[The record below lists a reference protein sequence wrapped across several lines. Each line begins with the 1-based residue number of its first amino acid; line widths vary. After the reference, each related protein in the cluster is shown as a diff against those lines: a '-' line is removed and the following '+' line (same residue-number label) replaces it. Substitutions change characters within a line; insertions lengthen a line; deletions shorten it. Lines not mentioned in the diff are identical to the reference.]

1 MIVGI
6 TGFIGSGKDTVA
18 KMLVEKGAVQD
29 SFAAPLKDLCA
40 SVFGWPRDM
49 LQGDTVESRD
59 FRETPDMY
67 WTRKL
72 GIDQFTPRLAL
83 QLLGT
88 EIMRTHFNQDIW
100 LDSLEYRIRKNE
112 QQDTM
117 VVVSDCRFKN
127 ELDLIKE
134 LNGIVVHVIRDELPE
149 WYETAVHANKG
160 SVPAKHTMETRFAKV
175 HASEWKWVGY
185 DFDFVIKNS
194 GTLEDL
200 QTEVDSMYLD
210 MQNRKSKLKYALN
223 KDNVVN
229 IVDRDK

>member
-29 SFAAPLKDLCA
+29 SFASPLKDLCA

-49 LQGDTVESRD
+49 LQGDTIESRD

-100 LDSLEYRIRKNE
+100 LDSLEYRIRKNNP
-112 QQDTM
+112 QDQI

-127 ELDLIKE
+127 ELDLIKQ
-134 LNGIVVHVIRDELPE
+134 LDGIVIHVIRNDLPE

-160 SVPAKHTMETRFAKV
+160 SVPAKHTMETRFASV

-185 DFDFVIKNS
+185 DFDYEISNS
-194 GTLEDL
+194 GTLQEL
-200 QTEVDSMYLD
+200 QLQVDNIHNNIFS
-210 MQNRKSKLKYALN
+210 SKIKA
-223 KDNVVN
+223 
-229 IVDRDK
+229 I

>member
-200 QTEVDSMYLD
+200 QTEVDLMYSD

>member
-40 SVFGWPRDM
+40 SVFGWPREM

-100 LDSLEYRIRKNE
+100 LDSLEYRIRKNQNE
-112 QQDTM
+112 NNL

-149 WYETAVHANKG
+149 WYETAVHANQG

-185 DFDFVIKNS
+185 DFDFVISNS

-200 QTEVDSMYLD
+200 QKEVDSMFEE
-210 MQNRKSKLKYALN
+210 MQNRKSKLNYSLN
-223 KDNVVN
+223 DTNVVN
-229 IVDRDK
+229 IYNKDK